1 MITLTELKEPLF
13 VQYCFLCRFPPHPLF
28 NNPHVSGCHY
38 FFLICSS
45 WKATT
50 SYAEQNCIPDIGTK
64 VMGWFPEQEQ
74 WCRAQ
79 VTKIC
84 GISGGG
90 FSSVYWDGFA
100 DAHL

>member
-1 MITLTELKEPLF
+1 M
-13 VQYCFLCRFPPHPLF
+13 FL
-28 NNPHVSGCHY
+28 VVII

-45 WKATT
+45 WESSS

-64 VMGWFPEQEQ
+64 VMGWFATQEQ

-84 GISGGG
+84 GVSTGGCC
-90 FSSVYWDGFA
+90 VMVLAVAY
-100 DAHL
+100 L

>member
-1 MITLTELKEPLF
+1 M
-13 VQYCFLCRFPPHPLF
+13 FLVVIIF
-28 NNPHVSGCHY
+28 

-45 WKATT
+45 WESSS

-64 VMGWFPEQEQ
+64 VMGWFPKQEQ

-84 GISGGG
+84 GVSKGGC
-90 FSSVYWDGFA
+90 VVV
-100 DAHL
+100 LCCVVMV